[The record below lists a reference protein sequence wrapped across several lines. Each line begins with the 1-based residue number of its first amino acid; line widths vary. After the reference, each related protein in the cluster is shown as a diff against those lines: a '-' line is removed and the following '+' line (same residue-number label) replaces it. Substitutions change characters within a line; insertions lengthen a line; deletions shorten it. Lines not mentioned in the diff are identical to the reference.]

1 MVPPAEPFGL
11 RPLRGKCRRAAGCED
26 YIARQVWKE
35 RKQDTLTF
43 CCESFTG
50 AGTLWY
56 TSNQY
61 GGREVRISRRMEVE
75 EGRGE
80 LVLVH
85 PDGTVTRLS
94 GERSPYCFFPQAG
107 ETSLR
112 LLGDEGKLELTV
124 TVRPLDGGAGRWS
137 DWVRE

>member
-1 MVPPAEPFGL
+1 MFLPACQRPGFCGRRLVGRIGCFFLRKKAEPFGL

-61 GGREVRISRRMEVE
+61 GGREVRISHRMAVE

-80 LVLVH
+80 AEAYRYG
-85 PDGTVTRLS
+85 P
-94 GERSPYCFFPQAG
+94 SPGRGDRAVVG
-107 ETSLR
+107 
-112 LLGDEGKLELTV
+112 LGQGLN
-124 TVRPLDGGAGRWS
+124 
-137 DWVRE
+137 REAR